1 METVNEKSTAVIR
14 MWFYNQDRVP
24 AIPTSVSYTLHD
36 ESTGDVI
43 ISSTVALTMDYTID
57 IYIDAVYNTIVNN
70 ARNYETKVLTVA
82 WDFGGGISG
91 YVEYKYRVKNLSQ
104 VS

>member
-43 ISSTVALTMDYTID
+43 IASTPATTMDYTID
-57 IYIDAVYNTIVNN
+57 IYIGASYNTIVND
-70 ARNYETKVLTVA
+70 ARNYETKVLTIT
-82 WDFGGGISG
+82 WNFGGGISG
-91 YVEYKYRVKNLSQ
+91 YAEYKYRVKNLSQ